1 MWSWSGIL
9 GIFRAW
15 VGGDPVVDHGVGSCV
30 MIVRHLDP
38 GGRTRASDGW
48 LECLNGAGLRSGVS
62 TCSMIHHPSQTR
74 GVGSSKLFVSWC

>member
-9 GIFRAW
+9 GIFRVW

-48 LECLNGAGLRSGVS
+48 LECLKVLG
-62 TCSMIHHPSQTR
+62 
-74 GVGSSKLFVSWC
+74 

>member
-30 MIVRHLDP
+30 MIVRNLDP
-38 GGRTRASDGW
+38 GGRTRVSDGW
-48 LECLNGAGLRSGVS
+48 LECLKVLG
-62 TCSMIHHPSQTR
+62 
-74 GVGSSKLFVSWC
+74 

>member
-15 VGGDPVVDHGVGSCV
+15 VGGGPVVDHGVGSCV

-38 GGRTRASDGW
+38 VGKVVVSCWVGLGWAGGGHLLDDSPPLTDQWGR
-48 LECLNGAGLRSGVS
+48 
-62 TCSMIHHPSQTR
+62 
-74 GVGSSKLFVSWC
+74 

>member
-15 VGGDPVVDHGVGSCV
+15 VGGDPVVDHGVGSCL

-62 TCSMIHHPSQTR
+62 TCSMIHNLSQAR